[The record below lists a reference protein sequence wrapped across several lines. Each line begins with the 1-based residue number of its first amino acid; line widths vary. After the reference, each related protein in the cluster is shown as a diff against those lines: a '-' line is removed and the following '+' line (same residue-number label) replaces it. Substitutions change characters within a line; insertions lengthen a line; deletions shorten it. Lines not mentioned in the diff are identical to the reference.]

1 MDSIS
6 LKNSLNAR
14 ISQSFGSDD
23 TSAKQTKNDNEQKM
37 QSNSAKISKTLAAL
51 AVLGVAGVAGALVF
65 RNKNAKGVKDVV
77 SEISQSLGDVT
88 QNLDDVEKAANA
100 AADEAKNKG
109 SKIVKKIFLNSG
121 EEVKGAIL
129 DKGVVK
135 MPGGS
140 LFNGFVDTVNQK
152 GDKVLLTYK
161 IGYLSESFI
170 NGELFKKYSNIKSM
184 PTEVGAKVVEYPR
197 SFGAKVFQMQ
207 GDNIEKM
214 YINYANPVYDD
225 ALRVIKM
232 DSDGTISATDVKEG
246 MIVAKS
252 KIDGLYPEV
261 QIFNKNGEVVRT
273 IDKEGNYTVFNN
285 FFTDGSRTVTGGRLD
300 FDIVSDYADFYRM
313 RNANFVRYYNK
324 GETVPNRVI
333 EITKKGLDTVVNEV
347 QNQNGVTKTFE
358 MQIPAKGFSEKSP
371 LCITLKSNGQAYAQ
385 AKIVQKDGKYV
396 DLSDT
401 PKEIMREIKSKMADL
416 RTESR
421 TKRLQFVKWSPAQ
434 EIIDSLLN

>member
-14 ISQSFGSDD
+14 ISQSFGSND
-23 TSAKQTKNDNEQKM
+23 TSTKQTKNDNEQKM

-77 SEISQSLGDVT
+77 SEINQAMGDVT

-135 MPGGS
+135 MSDGS

-152 GDKVLLTYK
+152 GDKVSLAYK

-197 SFGAKVFQMQ
+197 SFGAKVFQ
-207 GDNIEKM
+207 I
-214 YINYANPVYDD
+214 YLFWV
-225 ALRVIKM
+225 LFL
-232 DSDGTISATDVKEG
+232 SAD
-246 MIVAKS
+246 
-252 KIDGLYPEV
+252 P
-261 QIFNKNGEVVRT
+261 
-273 IDKEGNYTVFNN
+273 
-285 FFTDGSRTVTGGRLD
+285 
-300 FDIVSDYADFYRM
+300 
-313 RNANFVRYYNK
+313 
-324 GETVPNRVI
+324 
-333 EITKKGLDTVVNEV
+333 DT
-347 QNQNGVTKTFE
+347 
-358 MQIPAKGFSEKSP
+358 
-371 LCITLKSNGQAYAQ
+371 
-385 AKIVQKDGKYV
+385 
-396 DLSDT
+396 
-401 PKEIMREIKSKMADL
+401 
-416 RTESR
+416 
-421 TKRLQFVKWSPAQ
+421 
-434 EIIDSLLN
+434 